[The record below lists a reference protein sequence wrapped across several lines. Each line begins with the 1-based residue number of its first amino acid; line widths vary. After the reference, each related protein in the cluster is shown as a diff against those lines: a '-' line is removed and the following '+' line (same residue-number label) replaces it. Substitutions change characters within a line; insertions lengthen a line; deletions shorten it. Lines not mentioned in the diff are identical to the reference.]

1 MSQADLDKNFEHAK
15 DIDFDLR
22 YMAARELTEIL
33 ENNSTELSED
43 IKMKIIDVLINQLDD
58 ENK

>member
-1 MSQADLDKNFEHAK
+1 MTDAELDKNFEHSK

-33 ENNSTELSED
+33 ENNSGTLAED
-43 IKMKIIDVLINQLDD
+43 KKMKIIDVLI
-58 ENK
+58 E